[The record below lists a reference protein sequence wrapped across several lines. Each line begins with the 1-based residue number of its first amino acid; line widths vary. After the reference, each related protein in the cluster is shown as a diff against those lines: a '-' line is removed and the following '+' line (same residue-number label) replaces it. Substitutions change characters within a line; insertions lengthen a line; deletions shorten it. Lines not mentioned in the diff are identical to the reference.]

1 MPKNTYSCD
10 FLIDETPFSIGA
22 YPHDYFNAIAVSFP
36 TNFPKKELIQSTT
49 ASWGAHAVQKTA
61 NNDIKSETSLSFVSP
76 DVEFSGILVE

>member
-22 YPHDYFNAIAVSFP
+22 YPHDYFNAIMVSSP
-36 TNFPKKELIQSTT
+36 LGFPKKKIIQSTIT
-49 ASWGAHAVQKTA
+49 SWGAHAVQKTA
-61 NNDIKSETSLSFVSP
+61 NNSAKSETFLSFVSP